1 MAKARAG
8 RSLRAL
14 LLVAGVTG
22 GRFAAAQAEDVVG
35 PGTSWN
41 LHGQVTVIDQ
51 GHGGFPA
58 AYTGANSLLPKRES
72 DTSTTATLFLT
83 IRVWRGAELVLVPEV
98 AGGRGI
104 SGVTGVAGFPN
115 GDIVRVSTPERKLYA
130 ARAFLR
136 QTWGL
141 GSEVEKVDGGPMQ
154 LAGERALSR
163 LTLTAGKFAAT
174 DLFDDNAYS
183 HDPRTQFMNWS
194 LMDGASWDYP
204 ADTRGYSW
212 GMVVELNQPN
222 WAVRAGSFMV
232 PLEANG
238 LALDHHVLQDRG
250 DVAELELRHHFGG
263 RTGKLRLLAYQNHAR
278 MGTYALAL
286 MDAGPQP
293 PDVTA
298 TRRPG
303 TRKYGFGV
311 NVEQQLGDGIG
322 GFARWG
328 WNDGRTESWAFTEV
342 DRTVSAGLQAD
353 GSLWGRSNDT
363 AGVACVSNG
372 LAPDH
377 RDYLAAGG
385 LGFIIGDGALDYG
398 REGITEV
405 YYNLFVGKGITFAA
419 DYQRVTNPAY
429 NRDRGPVSVV
439 GVRLHWA
446 M

>member
-1 MAKARAG
+1 MARARAG
-8 RSLRAL
+8 RSLRVL
-14 LLVAGVTG
+14 LFVAGVTG
-22 GRFAAAQAEDVVG
+22 GRFAAAQTEDVVA
-35 PGTSWN
+35 PSTSWN

-51 GHGGFPA
+51 GHGGFRA
-58 AYTGANSLLPKRES
+58 AYTGPNSLLPKRES

-83 IRVWRGAELVLVPEV
+83 IRAWRGAELVLVPEV

-183 HDPRTQFMNWS
+183 HDARTQFMNWS

-212 GMVVELNQPN
+212 GLVLELNQPR
-222 WAVRAGSFMV
+222 WAVRVGSFMV

-250 DVAELELRHHFGG
+250 DVAELELRHRFAG

-303 TRKYGFGV
+303 TLKYGFGV

-328 WNDGRTESWAFTEV
+328 WDDGRTESWAFTEV
-342 DRTVSAGLQAD
+342 DRTLSAGLQAD

-363 AGVACVSNG
+363 AGVAWVSNG
-372 LAPDH
+372 LARDH

-398 REGITEV
+398 REGIAEG
-405 YYNLFVGKGITFAA
+405 YYNLFVGNGITVAA
-419 DYQRVTNPAY
+419 DFQRVTNPAY